1 MFNGMQGPRNRH
13 THLFSILMTCISI
26 RIVVNKF
33 RPNLCFSI
41 LSKIKTSFDFYCF

>member
-1 MFNGMQGPRNRH
+1 MFNGMHRVKVRH
-13 THLFSILMTCISI
+13 THLFRILMTCISI